1 MVVPATG
8 PESLLAQLRRGTL
21 EYCVLALLQEE
32 ELYGFEL
39 IRRLELAEGLVT
51 SEGTIYPLLAR
62 LRRTGWVATRW
73 QESPSGPP
81 RKYYSV
87 TTAGRGAL
95 KYFKA
100 EWENFSRAVNE
111 ILEGRAP

>member
-1 MVVPATG
+1 MVATWAS

-21 EYCVLALLQEE
+21 EYCVLALLRNE

-39 IRRLELAEGLVT
+39 VRRLEPAEGLVT

-62 LRRTGWVATRW
+62 LRRTGWVDTRW
-73 QESPSGPP
+73 QESPHGPP
-81 RKYYSV
+81 RKYYSL
-87 TTAGRGAL
+87 TTAGSEAL
-95 KYFKA
+95 RYFIA
-100 EWENFSRAVNE
+100 EWQNFSKGVNA